1 MVDRLVQ
8 EHYAKVEASLGRL
21 ELPLPFSLTGV
32 EMTGELALEVRR
44 HGDEVFAQA
53 LGDYAK
59 TQKVWV
65 RAVEEQNQVLGSNTA
80 TQAKKDAAVKVAED
94 ARVPRDR
101 DFREVL
107 RGRAAEELTRFI
119 PALHGASVAQDG
131 AAVESLL
138 RRAAGVDS
146 WVWAYFG

>member
-8 EHYAKVEASLGRL
+8 EHFAKVEASLERL
-21 ELPLPFSLTGV
+21 ELPLPFSLGGAT
-32 EMTGELALEVRR
+32 MTGELALEVRR
-44 HGDEVFAQA
+44 HGDEAFAQA

-107 RGRAAEELTRFI
+107 RARAAEELGSLERRRDAVRAEAQRS
-119 PALHGASVAQDG
+119 ALV
-131 AAVESLL
+131 VE
-138 RRAAGVDS
+138 RA
-146 WVWAYFG
+146 